1 MINVLHLQ
9 TLRDGGILDP
19 DDFIQDVVED
29 KELLIAIYEEI
40 DYNNLLLK
48 TEHINN
54 KLNMSNSLNNSSLST
69 TSSTSTNCS
78 HSAAI
83 SSSTTTNNTGSGSF
97 ILNINHKQADLNQQD
112 KSNTLFNDKSSFGNN
127 NNNNNKTSSYQLNT
141 SNCQN
146 TFQIENRSIIGKF
159 G

>member
-1 MINVLHLQ
+1 MVNILHLQ

-40 DYNNLLLK
+40 NYDSLLLK
-48 TEHINN
+48 AENTNNN
-54 KLNMSNSLNNSSLST
+54 KANISNSLNNSSLST

-83 SSSTTTNNTGSGSF
+83 SSSTTTTTNNGSF
-97 ILNINHKQADLNQQD
+97 IISQSHQDNNNIN
-112 KSNTLFNDKSSFGNN
+112 KSNHLFQKN
-127 NNNNNKTSSYQLNT
+127 QLNT

-146 TFQIENRSIIGKF
+146 TFQIEHKSIDRGKF
-159 G
+159 RRHI